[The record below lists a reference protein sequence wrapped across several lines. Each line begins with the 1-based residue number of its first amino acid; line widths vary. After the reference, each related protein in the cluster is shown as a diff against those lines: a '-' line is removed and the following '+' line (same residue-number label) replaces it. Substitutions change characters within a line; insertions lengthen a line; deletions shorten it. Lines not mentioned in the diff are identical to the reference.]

1 MGSWA
6 RSMGASSMHA
16 HGTTPASADEAAAGL
31 RRRKCGSA
39 EPVERD
45 ERANERVDAPCA
57 DQRCCSRGPLAN
69 AEAAVCVCAVG
80 GAGLRALSAF
90 GVEAVGADLAAL
102 AILVAL
108 CWHAEGRHSRKVS
121 AVLFYGL
128 IRLVN

>member
-1 MGSWA
+1 
-6 RSMGASSMHA
+6 MGASSMHA
-16 HGTTPASADEAAAGL
+16 HGTTPASADEAAAGM
-31 RRRKCGSA
+31 RRRKYGNA

-57 DQRCCSRGPLAN
+57 DHQRRCSRGPLAN

-80 GAGLRALSAF
+80 GAGLRALNAF
-90 GVEAVGADLAAL
+90 GVEAVGADLAAV

-121 AVLFYGL
+121 AISFYGL
-128 IRLVN
+128 IRLMN

>member
-45 ERANERVDAPCA
+45 ERAKRVDAPCA